1 MSEVER
7 ERLGELVQ
15 VLTKKLRSAEESVR
29 ESEGALR
36 DERKKSAQ
44 LQRMVEKLKLEIS
57 SRSPPMSALS
67 SSSSYPS
74 TSEVSELKDRL
85 EICENHIKSLEQKND
100 TDTEMYLRMLG
111 DTRRTFSQALK
122 MNFEST

>member
-1 MSEVER
+1 MER

-15 VLTKKLRSAEESVR
+15 VLTKKLRAAEDSVR
-29 ESEGALR
+29 ESEAAIR
-36 DERKKSAQ
+36 DERKKSAH
-44 LQRMVEKLKLEIS
+44 LQRMVEKLKMEITMK
-57 SRSPPMSALS
+57 SPPMSALS

-85 EICENHIKSLEQKND
+85 EMCENHIKSLEQKND
-100 TDTEMYLRMLG
+100 SDTEMYLRMLA

-122 MNFEST
+122 MNMENS

>member
-15 VLTKKLRSAEESVR
+15 VLTKKLRVAEDAVR
-29 ESEGALR
+29 ESEAAIR
-36 DERKKSAQ
+36 DERKKSAH
-44 LQRMVEKLKLEIS
+44 LQRMVEKLKMEIAMK
-57 SRSPPMSALS
+57 SPPLSALS

-85 EICENHIKSLEQKND
+85 EMCENHIKSLEQKND
-100 TDTEMYLRMLG
+100 SDTEMYLRMLA

-122 MNFEST
+122 MNLENN

>member
-1 MSEVER
+1 VER

-15 VLTKKLRSAEESVR
+15 VLTKKLRAAEDSVR
-29 ESEGALR
+29 ESEAAIR
-36 DERKKSAQ
+36 DERKKSAH
-44 LQRMVEKLKLEIS
+44 LQRMVEKLKMEITMK
-57 SRSPPMSALS
+57 SPPMSALS

-85 EICENHIKSLEQKND
+85 EMCENHIKSLEQKND
-100 TDTEMYLRMLG
+100 SDTEMYLRMLA

-122 MNFEST
+122 MNMENS